1 MTDRLTDETIGAS
14 MPSARRRS
22 RVGHR
27 QAALGELIAASPS
40 QIALAQW
47 LIGRE
52 VSYAGQVLPG
62 PEAAQRACLKFGQ
75 RLAVLFT
82 PVGSQALLSRA
93 IHLARTNFPSFTEH
107 RTARTV
113 EILTQRLRASGS
125 GGTSNS
131 ADAGLSAV
139 FATLIALVMSFIGE
153 DLTVR
158 LLRDVWPELPMPQPS
173 AGDRPSTDDV
183 ESNP

>member
-1 MTDRLTDETIGAS
+1 
-14 MPSARRRS
+14 MPSTHRRS
-22 RVGHR
+22 RLDRR
-27 QAALGELIAASPS
+27 QPPLGELIAASPS

-47 LIGRE
+47 LIQRE
-52 VSYAGQVLPG
+52 VSDAGELLPG
-62 PEAAQRACLKFGQ
+62 PQAAQRACLKFGQ

-82 PVGSQALLSRA
+82 PVGSQALVSRA
-93 IHLARTNFPSFTEH
+93 IHLARTNFPLFSEQ

-113 EILTQRLRASGS
+113 EILTQRLRESSS
-125 GGTSNS
+125 GGPSQH

-153 DLTVR
+153 DLTLR
-158 LLRDVWPELPMPQPS
+158 LLHDVWPELPMPEPIPL
-173 AGDRPSTDDV
+173 ASTDDV

>member
-1 MTDRLTDETIGAS
+1 
-14 MPSARRRS
+14 
-22 RVGHR
+22 V
-27 QAALGELIAASPS
+27 LGELIAASPS

-52 VSYAGQVLPG
+52 VSNAGQVLPG

-75 RLAVLFT
+75 RLAVHFT
-82 PVGSQALLSRA
+82 PVGSQALVSRA
-93 IHLARTNFPSFTEH
+93 IHLARTNFPLFTEH

-113 EILTQRLRASGS
+113 EILTQRLRESGS
-125 GGTSNS
+125 GGTSIS

-153 DLTVR
+153 DLTLR
-158 LLRDVWPELPMPQPS
+158 LLRDVWPELPMPEPS
-173 AGDRPSTDDV
+173 PLASTADV
-183 ESNP
+183 ESNT